1 METLV
6 SAWNAVS
13 TETIVNCFR
22 KAGISNANQETVIDD
37 EDNPFKDWQNEND
50 ALQKSS
56 TTSCTRRCQ
65 RSFIN

>member
-22 KAGISNANQETVIDD
+22 KAGISNANQETVIAD
-37 EDNPFKDWQNEND
+37 EDNSFKDLQNEND
-50 ALQKSS
+50 AS
-56 TTSCTRRCQ
+56 
-65 RSFIN
+65 